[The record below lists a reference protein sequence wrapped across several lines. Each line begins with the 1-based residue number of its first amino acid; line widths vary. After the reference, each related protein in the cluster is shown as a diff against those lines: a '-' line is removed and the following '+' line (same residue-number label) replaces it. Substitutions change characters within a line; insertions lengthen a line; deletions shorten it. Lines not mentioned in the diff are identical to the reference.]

1 MQTGTD
7 RMRPRYK
14 GFMAPA
20 LQIKSKAVIDYSCGK
35 SSTFYLHM
43 DQFTNYLGITA
54 GIVTGVSLLPQLFKI
69 IKNKKAEDI
78 SYFMLAVLITGLC
91 GWVWY
96 GIRKKDMPIIFTNA
110 FSILINI
117 LTIIF
122 SARYKNKNGN
132 KQEQPS

>member
-1 MQTGTD
+1 
-7 RMRPRYK
+7 
-14 GFMAPA
+14 
-20 LQIKSKAVIDYSCGK
+20 
-35 SSTFYLHM
+35 M
-43 DQFTNYLGITA
+43 DQFTNYLGIAA

-78 SYFMLAVLITGLC
+78 SYSMLAVLITGLC

-110 FSILINI
+110 FSIFINI

-122 SARYKNKNGN
+122 SARYKNKNADSNG
-132 KQEQPS
+132 QSS